1 MNDICI
7 NALRLLQ
14 IECFYFVL
22 QNCKDDFFHRKF
34 PLVFFYCHKV
44 KIVVALSLCKKI
56 TVKIPPSL
64 SGFIC
69 FVLIAFINM
78 DKV

>member
-22 QNCKDDFFHRKF
+22 QNCKDDFFLKSYMPDYSLKIIPNKKKLGDRKTERN
-34 PLVFFYCHKV
+34 VFRVCV
-44 KIVVALSLCKKI
+44 KKK
-56 TVKIPPSL
+56 KR
-64 SGFIC
+64 
-69 FVLIAFINM
+69 
-78 DKV
+78 DKNH

>member
-22 QNCKDDFFHRKF
+22 QNCKDDFFLKSYMPDYSLKIIPKKKTRRQKNRKE
-34 PLVFFYCHKV
+34 
-44 KIVVALSLCKKI
+44 
-56 TVKIPPSL
+56 
-64 SGFIC
+64 C
-69 FVLIAFINM
+69 FQSVC
-78 DKV
+78 